1 MIRYLLDTTQGGGAL
16 ANFIEPLCAFNC
28 CMNYHKIKN
37 PVTKFYHKQN
47 IFHL

>member
-28 CMNYHKIKN
+28 CINYHKTKNSIKN
-37 PVTKFYHKQN
+37 KIF
-47 IFHL
+47 FHL